1 MREEGKEGETPLE
14 REGCGYDAKS
24 CIAARGIPMTDCSPD
39 LTLFPLSQKPVVV
52 RADGGALTSDAGA
65 LLLRQLD
72 ERLGLTR
79 RLAGCVV
86 DRRESSKVRHDV
98 LSLLR
103 QRIYQIAL
111 GYEDCND
118 ADHLRAD
125 PALKLAVGRAPTEDE
140 LASQPTLSRLENA
153 VGWRE
158 CWRFSEALLECYLQ
172 RHHKCPPRRIVL
184 DVDATDDE
192 THGDQQLAFF
202 HGYYD
207 EHCYLPLLVFA
218 QAEGTG
224 EQELI
229 AAMLRPG
236 NVHGGHQAMALIGA
250 VVRRLRAALPECVIE
265 LRADSALALPE
276 VYEGCEK
283 IALPYTIS
291 LPKNERL
298 MEMAEPW
305 MTDAQAI
312 HAETGEKVQVFGAFA
327 YAAHTWSRERRVICK
342 AEVMSQGENPR
353 FVVTSRGDVEPEA
366 HYRFYCQRGDPENRI
381 KELKLDLKADRL
393 SCHRFWAN
401 QFRLLLHA
409 AAYVLMQAMRKL
421 LAGTEFAR
429 AQVATLR
436 LFLLKVGARIRESVR
451 RVFVQLPSAYPW
463 FELWHRLARA
473 GPG

>member
-1 MREEGKEGETPLE
+1 
-14 REGCGYDAKS
+14 
-24 CIAARGIPMTDCSPD
+24 MTDCSAD
-39 LTLFPLSQKPVVV
+39 LTLFPLPAKPVVI

-65 LLLRQLD
+65 VLLRQLD

-79 RLAGCVV
+79 QLAGCLV
-86 DRRESSKVRHDV
+86 DRRERGKVRHDV
-98 LSLLR
+98 LLLLR

-118 ADHLRAD
+118 ADRLRAD
-125 PALKLAVGRAPTEDE
+125 PALKLAVGRAPSEDD
-140 LASQPTLSRLENA
+140 LASQPTLSRWENA

-158 CWRFSEALLECYLQ
+158 CWRMGEALLGCYLQ
-172 RHHKCPPRRIVL
+172 RHRKRPPRRLVL

-218 QAEGTG
+218 QAEGKG

-229 AAMLRPG
+229 GALLRPG
-236 NVHGGHQAMALIGA
+236 NVHGGHRAMALVKAI
-250 VVRRLRAALPECVIE
+250 VTRLRRAFPQCVIE

-283 IALPYTIS
+283 LALPYIIS
-291 LPKNERL
+291 LPKNDRL
-298 MEMAEPW
+298 IEKAQPW
-305 MTDAQAI
+305 MRDAQAI
-312 HAETGEKVQVFGAFA
+312 HAETGEKVQVFGEFA
-327 YAAHTWSRERRVICK
+327 YAAHSWSHERRVICK

-353 FVVTSRGDVEPEA
+353 FVVTSRRGPKPKA
-366 HYRFYCQRGDPENRI
+366 RYRFYCQRGDPENRI

-401 QFRLLLHA
+401 QLRLLLHA
-409 AAYVLMQAMRKL
+409 VAYVLMQTMRKL
-421 LAGTEFAR
+421 LAGTDLGR

-436 LFLLKVGARIRESVR
+436 LYLLKVGARIRESVR
-451 RVFVQLPSAYPW
+451 RVLVQLPSAYPW
-463 FELWHRLARA
+463 FDLWHRLARA
-473 GPG
+473 GHG

>member
-1 MREEGKEGETPLE
+1 
-14 REGCGYDAKS
+14 
-24 CIAARGIPMTDCSPD
+24 MTQCSAD
-39 LTLFPLSQKPVVV
+39 LVLFPLSAKPVVV
-52 RADGGALTSDAGA
+52 CADGGALSSDAGV

-72 ERLGLTR
+72 DRLGLTR
-79 RLAGCVV
+79 QLTGCLT
-86 DRRESSKVRHDV
+86 DRRDPAKVRHQV
-98 LSLLR
+98 LALLR

-118 ADHLRAD
+118 ADRLRAD
-125 PALKLAVGRAPTEDE
+125 PALKLAVGRAPCEGD

-158 CWRFSEALLECYLQ
+158 CWQISEALLECYLQ
-172 RHHKCPPRRIVL
+172 GHRKRPPRQLVL

-202 HGYYD
+202 HGYYE

-218 QAEGTG
+218 QAEGKG

-236 NVHGGHQAMALIGA
+236 NVHAGHRAMAMLKAI
-250 VVRRLRAALPECVIE
+250 VTRLRRAFPECAIE

-283 IALPYTIS
+283 LALPYTIS

-298 MEMAEPW
+298 SEKAQPW
-305 MTDAQAI
+305 MRDAQAI
-312 HAETGEKVQVFGAFA
+312 HAETGEKVQVFGEFLH
-327 YAAHTWSRERRVICK
+327 AAHSWSHERRVICK
-342 AEVMSQGENPR
+342 AEAMSQGDNPR
-353 FVVTSRGDVEPEA
+353 FVVTNRPLEPKA
-366 HYRFYCQRGDPENRI
+366 LYRFYCQRGDPENRI
-381 KELKLDLKADRL
+381 KELKADLKADRL

-409 AAYVLMQAMRKL
+409 AAYVLMQAVRKL
-421 LAGTEFAR
+421 LAGTELGR
-429 AQVATLR
+429 AQVNTLR
-436 LFLLKVGARIRESVR
+436 LRLLKVGARVKESVR
-451 RVFVQLPSAYPW
+451 RVVVQLPSAYPG
-463 FELWHRLARA
+463 FELWHYLTRA

>member
-1 MREEGKEGETPLE
+1 
-14 REGCGYDAKS
+14 
-24 CIAARGIPMTDCSPD
+24 MTECSTD
-39 LTLFPLSQKPVVV
+39 LTLFPLPTKPVVV
-52 RADGGALTSDAGA
+52 RADGGALTSDAGV

-72 ERLGLTR
+72 NRLGLTR

-98 LSLLR
+98 LCLLR
-103 QRIYQIAL
+103 QRVYQIAL

-118 ADHLRAD
+118 ADRLRFD
-125 PALKLAVGRAPTEDE
+125 PALKLAVGRAPLEAD

-153 VGWRE
+153 VSWRE
-158 CWRFSEALLECYLQ
+158 CWRLSEALLDCYLA
-172 RHHKCPPRRIVL
+172 RYRGDPPTRLVL

-218 QAEGTG
+218 QAEGEG

-229 AAMLRPG
+229 AALLRPG
-236 NVHGGHQAMALIGA
+236 NVHGGHRAMAMIKA
-250 VVRRLRAALPECVIE
+250 VVRRLREAFPHCRIE

-298 MEMAEPW
+298 KEAAEPW
-305 MTDAQAI
+305 MREAQAI
-312 HAETGEKVQVFGAFA
+312 HAETGEKVQVFGEFA
-327 YAAHTWSRERRVICK
+327 YAAHSWSHERRVICK

-353 FVVTSRGDVEPEA
+353 FVVTSRRELKPKA
-366 HYRFYCQRGDPENRI
+366 LYRCYCQRGDPENRI

-409 AAYVLMQAMRKL
+409 AAYLLMQAMRAA
-421 LAGTEFAR
+421 LAGTELAR

-436 LFLLKVGARIRESVR
+436 LYLLKVGARIRESVR
-451 RVFVQLPSAYPW
+451 RVWVQLPSAYPW
-463 FELWHRLARA
+463 FDLWHRLARA

>member
-1 MREEGKEGETPLE
+1 V
-14 REGCGYDAKS
+14 
-24 CIAARGIPMTDCSPD
+24 I
-39 LTLFPLSQKPVVV
+39 

-79 RLAGCVV
+79 RLAECVL
-86 DRRESSKVRHDV
+86 DRREPSKVRHEV

-103 QRIYQIAL
+103 QRIYQIAC

-125 PALKLAVGRAPTEDE
+125 PALKLAVGRAPTEGD
-140 LASQPTLSRLENA
+140 LASQPTLSRWENRI
-153 VGWRE
+153 GWRE
-158 CWRFSEALLECYLQ
+158 CWRISEALLGCYLQ
-172 RHHKCPPRRIVL
+172 QHRRQPPRRLVL

-229 AAMLRPG
+229 GALLRPG
-236 NVHGGHQAMALIGA
+236 NVHGGHRAMAMVKAI
-250 VVRRLRAALPECVIE
+250 VTRLRQAFPECVIE

-283 IALPYTIS
+283 LGITYTIS

-298 MEMAEPW
+298 TEMAQPW
-305 MTDAQAI
+305 RRDAEAI
-312 HAETGEKVQVFGAFA
+312 HAETGEKVQLFGEFA
-327 YAAHTWSRERRVICK
+327 YAAHAWSRERRVICK

-353 FVVTSRGDVEPEA
+353 FVVTSRRDLKPKA
-366 HYRFYCQRGDPENRI
+366 LYRCYCQRGDPENRI

-409 AAYVLMQAMRKL
+409 AAYLLMQAMRKL
-421 LAGTEFAR
+421 LAGTELAH

-436 LFLLKVGARIRESVR
+436 LYLLKVGARIRESVR
-451 RVFVQLPSAYPW
+451 RVWVQLPSAYPW
-463 FELWHRLARA
+463 FDLWHRLARA

>member
-1 MREEGKEGETPLE
+1 MSNGGKEGETPLG
-14 REGCGYDAKS
+14 REGYGCDAKS
-24 CIAARGIPMTDCSPD
+24 FIAARGISMTECSAD
-39 LTLFPLSQKPVVV
+39 LTLFPLPGKPVVV

-65 LLLRQLD
+65 LLLHQLD
-72 ERLGLTR
+72 DRLGLTR
-79 RLAGCVV
+79 QLGGCLV
-86 DRRESSKVRHDV
+86 DRRQPAKVRHQ
-98 LSLLR
+98 LLALLR

-118 ADHLRAD
+118 ADRLRFD
-125 PALKLAVGRAPTEDE
+125 PALKLAVGRAPSEDD

-153 VGWRE
+153 VGWHD
-158 CWRFSEALLECYLQ
+158 CWRTGEVLLGSYLQ
-172 RHHKCPPRRIVL
+172 RHRKRPPHRIVL

-218 QAEGTG
+218 QAEGKG

-229 AAMLRPG
+229 GALLRPG
-236 NVHGGHQAMALIGA
+236 NVHGGHRGMALIKA
-250 VVRRLRAALPECVIE
+250 IVIRLRRAFPKCVVE

-276 VYEGCEK
+276 VYEGCGK
-283 IALPYTIS
+283 VGLPYTIS

-298 MEMAEPW
+298 IEMAQPW
-305 MTDAQAI
+305 MRDAQAI
-312 HAETGEKVQVFGAFA
+312 HAETGEKVQIFGEFA
-327 YAAHTWSRERRVICK
+327 YAAHSWSYERRVICK

-353 FVVTSRGDVEPEA
+353 FVVTNRRLPPKAV
-366 HYRFYCQRGDPENRI
+366 YRFYCQRGDPENRI

-421 LAGTEFAR
+421 LAGTELAR

-436 LFLLKVGARIRESVR
+436 LYLLKVGARIRESVR
-451 RVFVQLPSAYPW
+451 RVLVQLPSAYPW

>member
-1 MREEGKEGETPLE
+1 
-14 REGCGYDAKS
+14 
-24 CIAARGIPMTDCSPD
+24 MTDCSPD
-39 LTLFPLSQKPVVV
+39 LTLFPLPMKPVVI

-65 LLLRQLD
+65 LLLRRMD
-72 ERLGLTR
+72 EGLGLTR
-79 RLAGCVV
+79 RLAGCLV
-86 DRRESSKVRHDV
+86 DGREPGKVRHEV
-98 LSLLR
+98 LALLR
-103 QRIYQIAL
+103 QRIYQIAC

-118 ADHLRAD
+118 ADHLRFD
-125 PALKLAVGRAPTEDE
+125 PALKLAVGRAPTEDD
-140 LASQPTLSRLENA
+140 LASQPTLSRLENS

-158 CWRFSEALLECYLQ
+158 CWRISEALLGCYLQ
-172 RHHKCPPRRIVL
+172 HHRTRPPRRIVL

-192 THGDQQLAFF
+192 THGHQQLACF

-236 NVHGGHQAMALIGA
+236 NVHGGHRAMAMVKAI
-250 VVRRLRAALPECVIE
+250 VTRLRRTFPGCAIE

-276 VYEGCEK
+276 VYEGCEE

-298 MEMAEPW
+298 IEIAHPWRRHAE
-305 MTDAQAI
+305 AI

-327 YAAHTWSRERRVICK
+327 YAAHSWSRERRVICK

-409 AAYVLMQAMRKL
+409 AAYVLMQAMRAA
-421 LAGTEFAR
+421 LAGTELAR

>member
-1 MREEGKEGETPLE
+1 
-14 REGCGYDAKS
+14 
-24 CIAARGIPMTDCSPD
+24 MTECSAD
-39 LTLFPLSQKPVVV
+39 LTLFPLPTKPVVV

-79 RLAGCVV
+79 RLARCLV
-86 DRRESSKVRHDV
+86 DRREPGKVRHEV
-98 LSLLR
+98 GSLLR

-118 ADHLRAD
+118 ADQLRAD
-125 PALKLAVGRAPTEDE
+125 PALKLAVGRAPADPD

-158 CWRFSEALLECYLQ
+158 CWRISEALLDCYLV
-172 RHHKCPPRRIVL
+172 RHRGDPPTRLVL

-202 HGYYD
+202 HGYYN

-218 QAEGTG
+218 QAEGKG

-229 AAMLRPG
+229 GSLLRPG
-236 NVHGGHQAMALIGA
+236 NVHGGHRAMAMVKAI
-250 VVRRLRAALPECVIE
+250 VTRLRRAFPKCVVE

-276 VYEGCEK
+276 VYEGCDK
-283 IALPYTIS
+283 LAIPYTIS

-298 MEMAEPW
+298 TEMAQPW
-305 MTDAQAI
+305 MRDAQAI
-312 HAETGEKVQVFGAFA
+312 HAETGEKVQVFGEFR
-327 YAAHTWSRERRVICK
+327 YAAHSWSHERRVICK
-342 AEVMSQGENPR
+342 AEVISQGENPR
-353 FVVTSRGDVEPEA
+353 FVVTNRRLPPKA
-366 HYRFYCQRGDPENRI
+366 LYRFYCQRGDPENRI

-421 LAGTEFAR
+421 LAGTELAR
-429 AQVATLR
+429 AQVNTLR
-436 LFLLKVGARIRESVR
+436 LYLLKVGARIRETVR
-451 RVFVQLPSAYPW
+451 RVLVQLPSAYPW
-463 FELWHRLARA
+463 LDLWHRLARA